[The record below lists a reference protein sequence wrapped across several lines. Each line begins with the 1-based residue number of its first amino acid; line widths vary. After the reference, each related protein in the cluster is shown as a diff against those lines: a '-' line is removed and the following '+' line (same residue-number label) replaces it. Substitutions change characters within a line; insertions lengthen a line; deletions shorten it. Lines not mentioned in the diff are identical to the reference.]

1 MGWFQNDKI
10 KKKPDD
16 RQASIIRANIKYL
29 MEIYHTSTEQAA
41 EAMGVSI
48 SSFYKKI
55 KNPENIKIG
64 ELQKIAEAWGTTA
77 EKMLSERD
85 QI

>member
-1 MGWFQNDKI
+1 MPRLKT
-10 KKKPDD
+10 KPDD
-16 RQASIIRANIKYL
+16 RQAAIIRANIKYL
-29 MEIYHTSTEQAA
+29 MEIYHTTTEEAA
-41 EAMGVSI
+41 EDMGVSI

-55 KNPENIKIG
+55 KKPENIKLG

-77 EKMLSERD
+77 ENMLRERD

>member
-1 MGWFQNDKI
+1 MPKL
-10 KKKPDD
+10 KTKPDD

-29 MEIYHTSTEQAA
+29 MEIYQTSTEQAA

-77 EKMLSERD
+77 ENMLRERD